1 MYMTLSEL
9 LGQTRIEHYSEKL
22 KMLLKFPSRSRPDKL
37 VSVYKKY
44 IEFADSPEAIR
55 GLITLDS
62 DDMTVTNELH
72 TSLMA
77 IHANTTIKV
86 GYSGSKIAAV
96 NRDME
101 HAGHFDI
108 LLLASDDMI
117 PIVRGYDTIIRENM
131 TRLYPTMD
139 GVLWFNDG
147 YQGQRLNT
155 LCILG
160 KTYYDRFH
168 YIYHPSY
175 KSEWCDNEFTEVA
188 NQLGK
193 QTYFEQVII
202 RHEHPTTMPQLTKDD
217 ALYKKNTEMAS
228 GDYANYHQRKLKTFS
243 M

>member
-1 MYMTLSEL
+1 MYVTLEEL
-9 LGQTRIEHYSEKL
+9 IGHEHYKDKL
-22 KMLLKFPSRSRPDKL
+22 KILIKFPSRSRPDKL
-37 VSVYKKY
+37 VAVYKKY
-44 IEFADSPEAIR
+44 IEFADDPESIQ
-55 GLITLDS
+55 GLITLDT
-62 DDMTVTNELH
+62 DDTTVTDELKH
-72 TSLMA
+72 SLMA

-117 PIVRGYDTIIRENM
+117 PIVKGYDSIIRDNM
-131 TRLYPTMD
+131 SRLYPDTD

-147 YQGQRLNT
+147 YQGPRLNT

-160 KTYYDRFH
+160 KAYYDRFN

-202 RHEHPTTMPQLTKDD
+202 RHEHPTTMPHLTQND
-217 ALYKKNTEMAS
+217 ALYIKNTEMAN
-228 GDYANYHQRKLKTFS
+228 GDYTNYHQRKLTNFKP
-243 M
+243 

>member
-1 MYMTLSEL
+1 MYVTLGEL
-9 LGQTRIEHYSEKL
+9 KGHEHYKDKL
-22 KMLLKFPSRSRPDKL
+22 KILLKFPSRSRPDKL
-37 VSVYKKY
+37 MLVYKKY
-44 IEFADSPEAIR
+44 IDFADDPESIQ

-62 DDMTVTNELH
+62 DDITVTEELQQ
-72 TSLMA
+72 SLMA
-77 IHANTTIKV
+77 IHANTIIKI
-86 GYSGSKIAAV
+86 GYSGNKIAAV

-101 HAGHFDI
+101 HAGQFDV

-117 PIVRGYDTIIRENM
+117 PIVKGYDTIIREKM
-131 TRLYPTMD
+131 TSLYPDTD

-160 KTYYDRFH
+160 KAYYDRFN

-193 QTYFEQVII
+193 QTYFERVII
-202 RHEHPTTMPQLTKDD
+202 RHEHPTTMPHLTRDD
-217 ALYKKNTEMAS
+217 ALYKKNTEMAN
-228 GDYANYHQRKLKTFS
+228 GDYANYHQRKLNNFR
-243 M
+243 

>member
-1 MYMTLSEL
+1 MYVTLGEL
-9 LGQTRIEHYSEKL
+9 KGHEHYKDKL
-22 KMLLKFPSRSRPDKL
+22 KILLKFPSRSRPDKL
-37 VSVYKKY
+37 MLVYKKY
-44 IEFADSPEAIR
+44 IDFADDPDSIQ

-62 DDMTVTNELH
+62 DDITVTEELQQ
-72 TSLMA
+72 SLMA
-77 IHANTTIKV
+77 IHTNTIIKV
-86 GYSGSKIAAV
+86 GYSGNKIAAV

-101 HAGHFDI
+101 HAGQFDV

-117 PIVRGYDTIIRENM
+117 PIVKGYDTIIREKM
-131 TRLYPTMD
+131 TSLYPDTD

-160 KTYYDRFH
+160 KAYYDRFN

-193 QTYFEQVII
+193 QTYFERVII
-202 RHEHPTTMPQLTKDD
+202 RHEHPTTMPHLTRDD
-217 ALYKKNTEMAS
+217 ALYKKNTEMAN
-228 GDYANYHQRKLKTFS
+228 GDYANYHQRKLNNFR
-243 M
+243 